1 MRVTMSFDRSLLGL
15 LLIAWAG
22 LAQAFALQ
30 AERVVPGAW
39 ALVGEIGPRTAENHL
54 LNNTLGFIETGQGVI
69 LVGSGA
75 SPAGAALIERTVARV
90 TDQPIR
96 WVLNIGA
103 QDHHW
108 LGNSYFAARH
118 IPIIALARTVAAQ
131 KQHVDDHLQRA
142 ESIAPQEAKTIEPVY
157 ADQIFEGD
165 VADLELGRLHVQL
178 RWPGNGHFPGDAVAW
193 LPEKRVVFTGDFV
206 FLDRILGI
214 HPFTPV
220 AEWQQAFHHIDALRP
235 ALVVPG
241 HGHAA
246 PWPQARK
253 ETGDYLD
260 FLVNGVKQALEDWKD
275 LGETTDELGEAPQ
288 FQYLKF
294 YDGWH
299 RRNIN
304 RTYLQME
311 PTQ

>member
-1 MRVTMSFDRSLLGL
+1 MSFDRSLLTL
-15 LLIAWAG
+15 LFAIWAG
-22 LAQAFALQ
+22 LAQAFGLQ
-30 AERVVPGAW
+30 AERVIPGIW
-39 ALVGEIGPRTAENHL
+39 ALVGEIGPRTAGNHL

-75 SPAGAALIERTVARV
+75 SPAGAALIEQTVARV

-118 IPIIALARTVAAQ
+118 IPIIALAHTVVAQ

-142 ESIAPQEAKTIEPVY
+142 GSIDPEEANTIQPVY
-157 ADQIFEGD
+157 ADRILKGD
-165 VADLELGRLHVQL
+165 VADLKLGGVHVQL
-178 RWPGNGHFPGDAVAW
+178 RWPGSGHFPGDAIAW
-193 LPEKRVVFTGDFV
+193 LPEKRVLFTGDFV

-214 HPFTPV
+214 HSFTRV
-220 AEWQQAFHHIDALRP
+220 AEWQQALHNINALQP

-241 HGHAA
+241 HGHPA
-246 PWPQARK
+246 PWSKVKK
-253 ETGDYLD
+253 ETGEYLD

-311 PTQ
+311 STQ